1 MASDLSDEILERALV
16 GRFGRYR
23 RVYDSIDSTNLE
35 ALRWVAEQDAAEGSL
50 VVADSQRAGRGR
62 WGRTWLSQPG
72 AALMFSVVLRPEAQ
86 VPPGLV
92 STAGGLAVATAIEG
106 ATGLRAALK
115 WPNDVLINQ
124 RKISGVLVEARSV
137 GPAENALVLG
147 AGINLHWQPGGAPA
161 GIAASATSLAHEV
174 ERTGRGRVPPRAELL
189 GIVLRELEDLYDDL
203 SGETGRARIVDRA
216 TERSSILGGEVTVRF
231 ADGSSISGVASAI
244 GSDGAL
250 VLDDGSVLNS
260 GEVERIRP
268 VL

>member
-35 ALRWVAEQDAAEGSL
+35 ALRWAAEQNAAEGSL
-50 VVADSQRAGRGR
+50 VVADSQSAGRGR
-62 WGRTWLSQPG
+62 WGRTWLAQPG
-72 AALMFSVVLRPEAQ
+72 AALMFSVVLRPEAS
-86 VPPGLV
+86 VPPGLL
-92 STAGGLAVATAIEG
+92 STAGGLAVAIAIEG
-106 ATGLRAALK
+106 TTGLQAAIK

-137 GPAENALVLG
+137 GHAANALVLG
-147 AGINLHWQPGGAPA
+147 AGINLHWRPGGAPA
-161 GIAASATSLAHEV
+161 GIAESATSLGQEV
-174 ERTGRGRVPPRAELL
+174 ERTGRGRVPPRSELL
-189 GIVLRELEDLYDDL
+189 GIVLRELEGLYDALADD
-203 SGETGRARIVDRA
+203 TGRARIIERA
-216 TERSSILGGEVTVRF
+216 TTRSSILGGEVTVRF
-231 ADGSSISGVASAI
+231 ADGTSRSGVAAAL

-250 VLDDGSVLNS
+250 VLDDGTVIDS